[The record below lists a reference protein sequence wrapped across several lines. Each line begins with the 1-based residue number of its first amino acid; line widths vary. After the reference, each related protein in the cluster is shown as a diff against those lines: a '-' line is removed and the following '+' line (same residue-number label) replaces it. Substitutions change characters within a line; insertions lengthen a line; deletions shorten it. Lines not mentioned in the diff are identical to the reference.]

1 MLDALNGPDI
11 LISVLRRDS
20 SQMRLG
26 DVTVETRGWGDA
38 GKRPRSKE
46 CRQILA
52 AERERK
58 CIPQRSLQKEHGP
71 DDTLILFL

>member
-26 DVTVETRGWGDA
+26 DVTVETRGCIDTVN
-38 GKRPRSKE
+38 RPGAKE
-46 CRQILA
+46 YMLPLETEISQ
-52 AERERK
+52 EF
-58 CIPQRSLQKEHGP
+58 PS
-71 DDTLILFL
+71 